1 MKRAAFMALLLPS
14 LGVAQSLDPVYYV
27 DLRPTATQIR
37 GGFSHFHWYD
47 RDGRV
52 SVVGLRLGLQNGN
65 QIHIAQRLERIDNS
79 GDIESLDE
87 YSLERRGEW
96 KLGKQYLTFGAGGL
110 LRDSAPALTLQTHL
124 VFDEA
129 PVTIALAESG
139 AGRTRGFVARVGRNI
154 GFSVAV
160 GEYFAN
166 QATSLTVIRPP
177 DQAPGRDH
185 GYGLVWGLDARHQ
198 IGEVALTGE
207 VASLR
212 QGQTPQDVD
221 QTVSDLKLVWR
232 APKSTRS
239 AEVQLLL
246 GWARTWGDSQDFFR
260 ASAEI
265 QVDRHFVVT
274 PFLRFSD
281 HTVQE
286 VGVSGRIRF

>member
-1 MKRAAFMALLLPS
+1 MKRAACLIILVPAL
-14 LGVAQSLDPVYYV
+14 GAAQSLDPVYYLDV
-27 DLRPTATQIR
+27 RPTATQNR
-37 GGFSHFHWYD
+37 GGVSHFHWYD
-47 RDGRV
+47 RDGRM
-52 SVVGLRLGLQNGN
+52 SVVGLRLSLQNGN
-65 QIHIAQRLERIDNS
+65 QIHIAQRLERVDNT
-79 GDIESLDE
+79 GDVESLDE

-129 PVTIALAESG
+129 PATIALAESG
-139 AGRTRGFVARVGRNI
+139 AGRTRGFVARVGRDL

-166 QATSLTVIRPP
+166 QAPSLTAIRPP
-177 DQAPGRDH
+177 DQAPGRDR
-185 GYGLVWGLDARHQ
+185 GYGLVWGVDARHQ
-198 IGEVALTGE
+198 LGEVAMTAE
-207 VASLR
+207 VASFR
-212 QGQTPQDVD
+212 QGQTPADEE

-232 APKSTRS
+232 APKSSRT
-239 AEVQLLL
+239 AEVNLLL
-246 GWARTWGDSQDFFR
+246 GWARVWDKSQDFFR

-265 QVDRHFVVT
+265 QVDRHFFVT

-281 HTVQE
+281 RTLQE